1 MKYPV
6 SFLSRF
12 HPFFMNY
19 KTFILE
25 LALLTFL
32 TYVNDLLYEICWNDT
47 FDVKKLL
54 TSCEF
59 DMNQSQKQL
68 TPYFFSYVVIDKSF
82 FLSTTYNESKFLNI
96 VLWKYLMLSLL
107 FSFGLLSWNPTT
119 LNTSFNNKNLAKKLK
134 TSFLLPT
141 ITQGDLTH
149 ILFKSLPKFWILLIN
164 PLHRLKPNT

>member
-1 MKYPV
+1 M
-6 SFLSRF
+6 
-12 HPFFMNY
+12 
-19 KTFILE
+19 
-25 LALLTFL
+25 
-32 TYVNDLLYEICWNDT
+32 YEICWNDT

-149 ILFKSLPKFWILLIN
+149 ILFKISNSYLNFEIFTIILHYIAQLLTTISTLGASLIWKI
-164 PLHRLKPNT
+164 